1 MPGRLSL
8 AAARQRIA
16 SGEFDPLYL
25 VTGDDQAGMS
35 ALADALSDSVEE
47 DFRAFNVQR
56 FYGSDGGVRL
66 AAVLDAASTLPLL
79 SPRRVVLLLQAE
91 RVLAGRKARGATD
104 EVGDGGEGEGDD
116 EESAGGKSPSADLTL
131 LKAYAKSPHQHAT
144 VAIFAPGLLK
154 TFEGLAKDA
163 TLVVCEASF
172 DVLRSLAQEHGVR
185 FEPGAV
191 DLLRQRAGADP
202 ARLRADAERVLLY
215 AAGRKVITREH
226 VADVTGRPSAA
237 GGGQLWREVANRNT
251 TAALREIGLELDEGG
266 VPYMLLGLLRSAAER
281 TVAPR
286 DLPRALDA
294 LLRTDLAL
302 KTSGGDPRVLLE
314 RLVVELCGMG
324 RA

>member
-8 AAARQRIA
+8 SAALQRIA
-16 SGEFDPLYL
+16 SGDIEPLYL
-25 VTGDDQAGMS
+25 VTGEDEAGMSMLAS
-35 ALADALSDSVEE
+35 ALADSVDE

-66 AAVLDAASTLPLL
+66 ASVLDAASTLPLL

-91 RVLAGRKARGATD
+91 RVLAVRKRPAAD
-104 EVGDGGEGEGDD
+104 EDEEVEGDEGGGEG
-116 EESAGGKSPSADLTL
+116 KSPAGDLAL
-131 LKAYAKSPHQHAT
+131 LKEYAKDPHPHAA
-144 VAIFAPGLLK
+144 VAVFGPALRK
-154 TFEGLAKDA
+154 VFEGLAKEA
-163 TLVVCEASF
+163 TVVVCEPSF
-172 DVLRSLAQEHGVR
+172 DALRALSQEHGVR

-191 DLLRQRAGADP
+191 DLLRQRAGAD
-202 ARLRADAERVLLY
+202 AGRLRSDAERVLLY

-226 VADVTGRPSAA
+226 VADVTGRPAAA
-237 GGGQLWREVANRNT
+237 GGGELWKEVANCNAA
-251 TAALREIGLELDEGG
+251 AALREIGLELDEGG
-266 VPYMLLGLLRSAAER
+266 VPYMLLGLLRSVVER
-281 TVAPR
+281 TVASR

-294 LLRTDLAL
+294 VLRTDLAL